1 MAVDSDFSLMG
12 LPHSLLEALQRG
24 NYIKPT
30 PIQLQTIPIALQQ
43 QDILGSAQTGTGKT
57 LAFVLPMI
65 ARMLDSN
72 NTRALILTPTR
83 ELAQQVISVVTALL
97 GKKSLIKSA
106 LLIGGEPFF
115 KQREKLKVKPRIIV
129 GTPGRIIDHFSRQT
143 VSPDFNFLILDE
155 TDRMFDMGFGVQLE
169 KIINQLPAARQTLMF
184 SATFPLKVQK
194 LAAKYL
200 VKPARILLNSNIVP
214 VAKLREENINLREQ
228 DKYSKLLLQ
237 LQHST
242 GAVIIFVN
250 TKFGADKLYDVLN
263 KANYNVTVLHG
274 DLTQG
279 KRERV
284 MRGFRSGLYKIMVA
298 TDIAARGLDV
308 PQIQYVINYDLPN
321 CPEDY
326 VHRVGRTA
334 RAGASGCAVNL
345 ITTRDQI
352 KWNAIQRFMDP
363 KKPLTAPK
371 EYNNKNIKKFKKFKK
386 FSNFK
391 KH

>member
-1 MAVDSDFSLMG
+1 MAVDADFSLMG
-12 LPHSLLEALQRG
+12 LPQSLLVALQRS
-24 NYIKPT
+24 NYTKPT

-43 QDILGSAQTGTGKT
+43 HDILASAQTGTGKT

-65 ARMLDSN
+65 ARILDDDEV
-72 NTRALILTPTR
+72 RALILTPTR
-83 ELAQQVISVVTALL
+83 ELAQQVMSVITALL

-115 KQREKLKVKPRIIV
+115 KQRDKLKVKPKVIV
-129 GTPGRIIDHFSRQT
+129 GTPGRIIDHFSRKT
-143 VSPDFNFLILDE
+143 LLPDFNFLILDE
-155 TDRMFDMGFGVQLE
+155 TDRMFDMGFGIQLE
-169 KIINQLPAARQTLMF
+169 KIISQLPAARQNLMF

-200 VKPARILLNSNIVP
+200 VKPSRILLNSSVTP
-214 VAKLREENINLREQ
+214 VAKLREENISLKEQ

-237 LQHST
+237 LQHSS

-250 TKFGADKLYDVLN
+250 TKVGADKLYYGLKKEN
-263 KANYNVTVLHG
+263 HNVAVLHG
-274 DLTQG
+274 DLNQS
-279 KRERV
+279 KRQRV
-284 MRGFRSGLYKIMVA
+284 MHGFRSGLYKIMVA
-298 TDIAARGLDV
+298 TDVAARGLDV

-345 ITTRDQI
+345 ITNKDQF
-352 KWNAIQRFMDP
+352 KWNAIQRFINP
-363 KKPLTAPK
+363 KQVLKSKKEYK
-371 EYNNKNIKKFKKFKK
+371 EYNNKKTKKFKKFN
-386 FSNFK
+386 NFK
-391 KH
+391 KR